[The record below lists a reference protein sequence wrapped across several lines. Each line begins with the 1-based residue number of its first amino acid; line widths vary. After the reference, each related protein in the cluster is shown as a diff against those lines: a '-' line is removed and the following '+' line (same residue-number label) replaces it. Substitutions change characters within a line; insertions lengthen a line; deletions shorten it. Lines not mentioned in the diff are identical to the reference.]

1 MPAKRVSEA
10 APVQVYLDRFT
21 RDRLDRLAANLELSK
36 SDVLRRGLLSL
47 ERELLDPASHPALR
61 LIGAVEAE
69 QGEGFTYDVAR
80 EHDRV
85 LAQVN
90 EPAHG
95 AKSSSARKGEGKVRK
110 APAKRGRKGHG
121 G

>member
-47 ERELLDPASHPALR
+47 ERELLDPSSHPALR
-61 LIGAVEAE
+61 LIGAVEKE
-69 QGEGFTYDVAR
+69 QGGTFTYDVAR

-90 EPAHG
+90 EPAPG
-95 AKSSSARKGEGKVRK
+95 AKSSSARGGEGKGRK